1 MIAAVWHTPCAL
13 YPQVFNLK
21 FAGFPMSIDIKNE
34 LGSSAASTDWHAYNW
49 ITEPKKPVLWD
60 QMQRLIALFA
70 LILLSPVFGLLS
82 VAVKTTSPGPFMYKQ
97 SRPGRLGASFTAYK
111 IRTMRTGADKD
122 ASRARRVDKSDPMI
136 TPIGRIL
143 RDLKLDELP
152 QLVNVLKGEMVLV
165 GPRPIAQSLQDELE
179 KEIPGFAR
187 RLNVKPGL
195 SSLAQVCIFDN
206 ADQEKVVEDWHAR
219 FEAELDYLHKK
230 SFRYDMLII
239 CMTALFLIKKVA
251 RKVSKKLILLA
262 LGSSVFVL
270 TACAE
275 RVATRDFVKADAAY
289 QKDIRAYGSRLEPS
303 TIDIQ
308 PVSIDP
314 EQDEAPEPDYRLGSG
329 DRLLINVFGEPGLE
343 KLVAQVDGFG
353 NIQLPYLEHVA
364 VSGKT
369 VSEIQTVLKTGF
381 SKQFLNPWVV
391 VQVADYKSR
400 PVYLLGK
407 FNNPGVVYLNGPTNL
422 LQVMTM
428 GQGLSEEAH
437 LRGARLWRGE
447 QIAPVDLQALL
458 ISGRPE
464 HNVYVKPGDTIYIPS
479 KTDRKAYVLGAVV
492 RAGAVPFANEPMT
505 LMKALTQVGGP
516 VKSAA
521 LLSQVRVI
529 RVRSA
534 VEGELILVNAK
545 DILKGKAPDLELM
558 PEDIVYVPDNMLE
571 SWNQV
576 VRAVTPTLQ
585 LAGGALQ
592 PFVQAKFLKGD

>member
-1 MIAAVWHTPCAL
+1 MSTKIEKEIESASISSDWRAYDWTNQASDASLWDNIQRMIAVIAL
-13 YPQVFNLK
+13 VALAP
-21 FAGFPMSIDIKNE
+21 
-34 LGSSAASTDWHAYNW
+34 
-49 ITEPKKPVLWD
+49 
-60 QMQRLIALFA
+60 LFA
-70 LILLSPVFGLLS
+70 LLLF
-82 VAVKTTSPGPFMYKQ
+82 AVKVTSPGPFIYKQ
-97 SRPGRLGASFTAYK
+97 SRPGHNGQPFTAYK

-122 ASRARRVDKSDPMI
+122 TNRARRVDKTDPMI
-136 TPIGRIL
+136 TPVGRIL
-143 RDLKLDELP
+143 RELKLDELP
-152 QLVNVLKGEMVLV
+152 QLINVVKGEMALV
-165 GPRPIAQSLQDELE
+165 GPRPIAQTLQEELE
-179 KEIPGFAR
+179 KKIPGFSR

-206 ADQEKVVEDWHAR
+206 ADQDKVVEDWQAR

-239 CMTALFLIKKVA
+239 GMTALFLLKKVS
-251 RKVSKKLILLA
+251 RKVSKKLVLVL

-275 RVATRDFVKADAAY
+275 RMATNDFVKADTAY
-289 QKDIRAYGSRLEPS
+289 QKDIRAYGSRQAPS

-314 EQDEAPEPDYRLGSG
+314 EQDAAPEPDYRLGTG

-343 KLVAQVDGFG
+343 KLVVQVDGFG
-353 NIQLPYLEHVA
+353 NIQLPYLERVS

-369 VSEIQTVLKTGF
+369 VSEIQIALKAGF

-391 VQVADYKSR
+391 VQIADYKSR
-400 PVYLLGK
+400 PVYLLGQ
-407 FNNPGVVYLNGPTNL
+407 FNKPGVVYLNGPTNL

-428 GQGLSEEAH
+428 GQGLSEGAH

-458 ISGRPE
+458 VDGRPE
-464 HNVYVKPGDTIYIPS
+464 HNVYLRSGDTVYIPS
-479 KTDRKAYVLGAVV
+479 KTDHKAYVLGAVV
-492 RAGAVPFANEPMT
+492 RAGPVPFANEPMT
-505 LMKALTQVGGP
+505 LLKALTQVGGP
-516 VKSAA
+516 IKSAA

-534 VEGELILVNAK
+534 IEGELILVNAK